1 MKFLLDANLSPSISA
16 RLEEAGHA
24 AKHVR
29 DVDLRHA
36 ADDQIMNFAAEHGYV
51 LISQDTD
58 FTNLLHYRKAVGP
71 SLVLLRNLS
80 EVSAAQIGELI
91 LNNLDQ
97 FEEALAKGA
106 VVSIVADQIRVR
118 RLPFQ

>member
-36 ADDQIMNFAAEHGYV
+36 ADDQIMNFAAGHGYV

>member
-1 MKFLLDANLSPSISA
+1 MK
-16 RLEEAGHA
+16 AGHA

-36 ADDQIMNFAAEHGYV
+36 DDDQIMDFAAEHGYV
-51 LISQDTD
+51 AVSQDTD
-58 FTNLLHYRKAVGP
+58 FTNLVHYRKAASP
-71 SLVLLRNLS
+71 SLVLLRNLP
-80 EVSAAQIGELI
+80 EVSAAEIGELI

-97 FEEALAKGA
+97 FEEAPVKGA

-118 RLPFQ
+118 RLPFH